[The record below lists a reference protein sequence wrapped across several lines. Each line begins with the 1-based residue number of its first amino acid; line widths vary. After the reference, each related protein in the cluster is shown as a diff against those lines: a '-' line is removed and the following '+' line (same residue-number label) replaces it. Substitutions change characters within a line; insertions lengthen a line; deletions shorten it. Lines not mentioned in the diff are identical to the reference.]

1 MEFWVLARRMSAVT
15 PPASSKRGPVD
26 TVAAAADRT
35 SLLRTIDALERQRDM
50 LGGPAIDLAL
60 GPLRSR
66 LAALDAGASPRDLAE
81 RTSERKVVTVL
92 FVDIAGF
99 TQMSEQGG
107 SEAMLEIVNGL
118 FDRLVPVIERYG
130 GVIDKFIGDEIMA
143 VFGAPRA
150 VEHHAEHA
158 LRAALD
164 IFTALADYNCE
175 RGLELG
181 LHIGANTGPVI
192 AGAVGSRARHDY
204 SVTGD
209 TVNVA
214 ARLEGAAETGQILVG
229 PSTFRHTVQ
238 LFEFEALEPLAL
250 KGKMRPLDVYR
261 LPRRNAARGALARR
275 RSAAPVLRTRGR
287 TGFAAG
293 AGRLRWH
300 FGTRRR
306 RHCRRTRRWQEP
318 ARGGISRSTAWRYPL
333 ARGECARIP
342 QRSEL
347 RCHAGAA

>member
-1 MEFWVLARRMSAVT
+1 M
-15 PPASSKRGPVD
+15 
-26 TVAAAADRT
+26 
-35 SLLRTIDALERQRDM
+35 
-50 LGGPAIDLAL
+50 
-60 GPLRSR
+60 
-66 LAALDAGASPRDLAE
+66 
-81 RTSERKVVTVL
+81 SERL
-92 FVDIAGF
+92 
-99 TQMSEQGG
+99 G

-158 LRAALD
+158 LRAALE
-164 IFTALADYNCE
+164 IFAALADYNRE
-175 RGLELG
+175 RSLELG

-192 AGAVGSRARHDY
+192 AGAVGSHARHDY

-214 ARLEGAAETGQILVG
+214 ARLEGAAKTGQILVG

-261 LPRRNAARGALARR
+261 LLGETPRAARSRVDGLQLRSPDAAANWDCCWSGPPSMALRDAVSSASPPNPALARAGSWRNFAIDCLAKSVGSR
-275 RSAAPVLRTRGR
+275 RMRTNTAAK
-287 TGFAAG
+287 
-293 AGRLRWH
+293 
-300 FGTRRR
+300 
-306 RHCRRTRRWQEP
+306 
-318 ARGGISRSTAWRYPL
+318 
-333 ARGECARIP
+333 
-342 QRSEL
+342 
-347 RCHAGAA
+347 